1 MIIGTKVEFEN
12 LADYILRDYLGS
24 EYESYKPFDVNA
36 FAKDYLKLEISYCEF
51 NPKDNIEGKRI
62 GNQIQL
68 DQRLNEPTRIGERNF
83 TVAHEGGHDL
93 INWQDPNYV
102 PDQTI
107 NYRIRSQR
115 KELKTENDFRE
126 WQANVVASCL
136 LLRPCLVDWT
146 MFTFARK
153 EKITVFGGYT
163 IHRMVLFTYLQEKR
177 QTSLPKDAFSGYVLT
192 VVCQLT
198 TMNSSPLTSSS
209 NNITGSSLESIPT
222 GICAIFSRTKVFRE
236 CHSKTVMNSTI

>member
-83 TVAHEGGHDL
+83 TVAHECGHDL

-163 IHRMVLFTYLQEKR
+163 IHRIDRYIIRMMAQYLGVSQECLHYR
-177 QTSLPKDAFSGYVLT
+177 LDRLGYLDHKPIAEYDPVMDMCL
-192 VVCQLT
+192 
-198 TMNSSPLTSSS
+198 SW
-209 NNITGSSLESIPT
+209 
-222 GICAIFSRTKVFRE
+222 KVNQWIR
-236 CHSKTVMNSTI
+236 V

>member
-51 NPKDNIEGKRI
+51 DPKDNIEGKRI

-83 TVAHEGGHDL
+83 TVAHECGHDL

-146 MFTFARK
+146 MFTFVRK

-163 IHRMVLFTYLQEKR
+163 IHRIDRYIIRMMAQYLGVSQECLR
-177 QTSLPKDAFSGYVLT
+177 YRLDRLGYLDHK
-192 VVCQLT
+192 
-198 TMNSSPLTSSS
+198 P
-209 NNITGSSLESIPT
+209 IAEYDP
-222 GICAIFSRTKVFRE
+222 
-236 CHSKTVMNSTI
+236 VMDMCLSWEVNQWIRV

>member
-83 TVAHEGGHDL
+83 TVAHECGHDL

-163 IHRMVLFTYLQEKR
+163 IHRLDRYIIRMMAQYLGVSQECLR
-177 QTSLPKDAFSGYVLT
+177 YRLDRLGYLDHK
-192 VVCQLT
+192 
-198 TMNSSPLTSSS
+198 P
-209 NNITGSSLESIPT
+209 IAEYDP
-222 GICAIFSRTKVFRE
+222 
-236 CHSKTVMNSTI
+236 VMDMCLSWEVNQWIRV

>member
-68 DQRLNEPTRIGERNF
+68 DQRLNEPTRVGERNF
-83 TVAHEGGHDL
+83 TVAHECGHDL

-102 PDQTI
+102 SDQTI

-163 IHRMVLFTYLQEKR
+163 IHRIDRYIIRMMAQYLGVSQECLR
-177 QTSLPKDAFSGYVLT
+177 YRLDRLGYLDHK
-192 VVCQLT
+192 
-198 TMNSSPLTSSS
+198 P
-209 NNITGSSLESIPT
+209 IAEYDP
-222 GICAIFSRTKVFRE
+222 
-236 CHSKTVMNSTI
+236 VMDMCLSWEVNQWIRV

>member
-51 NPKDNIEGKRI
+51 NPEDNIEGMRT
-62 GNQIQL
+62 GNQILL
-68 DQRLNEPTRIGERNF
+68 DQRLREPTRVGERNF
-83 TVAHEGGHDL
+83 TIAHECGHDL

-102 PDQTI
+102 PQQII
-107 NYRIRSQR
+107 NYRIRSQH

-136 LLRPCLVDWT
+136 LLRPHLVGWAL
-146 MFTFARK
+146 FTFSQKDKLTIYGEYTMSRK
-153 EKITVFGGYT
+153 ERMALKNMAQYLGVSQECLRYRLDRLGLLD
-163 IHRMVLFTYLQEKR
+163 HRPYMEYD
-177 QTSLPKDAFSGYVLT
+177 PMMD
-192 VVCQLT
+192 
-198 TMNSSPLTSSS
+198 
-209 NNITGSSLESIPT
+209 
-222 GICAIFSRTKVFRE
+222 ICLHWEVNK
-236 CHSKTVMNSTI
+236 

>member
-1 MIIGTKVEFEN
+1 MSIGTKVEFEN

-68 DQRLNEPTRIGERNF
+68 DQRLNEPTRVGERNF
-83 TVAHEGGHDL
+83 TVAHECGHDL

-163 IHRMVLFTYLQEKR
+163 IHRIDRYIIRMMAQYLGVSQECLR
-177 QTSLPKDAFSGYVLT
+177 YRLDRLGYLDHK
-192 VVCQLT
+192 
-198 TMNSSPLTSSS
+198 P
-209 NNITGSSLESIPT
+209 IAEYDP
-222 GICAIFSRTKVFRE
+222 
-236 CHSKTVMNSTI
+236 VMDMCLSWEVNQWIRV

>member
-68 DQRLNEPTRIGERNF
+68 DQRLNDPTRVGERNF
-83 TVAHEGGHDL
+83 TVAHECGHDL
-93 INWQDPNYV
+93 INWQDPYYV

-163 IHRMVLFTYLQEKR
+163 IHRIDRYIIRMMAQYLGVSQECLR
-177 QTSLPKDAFSGYVLT
+177 YRLDRLGYLDHK
-192 VVCQLT
+192 
-198 TMNSSPLTSSS
+198 P
-209 NNITGSSLESIPT
+209 IAEYDP
-222 GICAIFSRTKVFRE
+222 
-236 CHSKTVMNSTI
+236 VMDMCLSWEVNQWIRV

>member
-68 DQRLNEPTRIGERNF
+68 DQRLNKPTRIGERNF
-83 TVAHEGGHDL
+83 TVAHECGHDL

-163 IHRMVLFTYLQEKR
+163 IHRIDRYIIRMMAQYLGVSQECLHYR
-177 QTSLPKDAFSGYVLT
+177 LDRLGYLDHK
-192 VVCQLT
+192 
-198 TMNSSPLTSSS
+198 P
-209 NNITGSSLESIPT
+209 IAEYDP
-222 GICAIFSRTKVFRE
+222 
-236 CHSKTVMNSTI
+236 VMDMCLSWEVNQWIRV

>member
-1 MIIGTKVEFEN
+1 MIIGTKIEFER

-36 FAKDYLKLEISYCEF
+36 FAKDYLKLDISYCEF
-51 NPKDNIEGKRI
+51 NPEDNIEGMRT
-62 GNQIQL
+62 GNQILL
-68 DQRLNEPTRIGERNF
+68 DQRLSEPTRVGERNF
-83 TVAHEGGHDL
+83 TIAHECGHDL

-102 PDQTI
+102 PKQI
-107 NYRIRSQR
+107 IKYRIRSQH

-153 EKITVFGGYT
+153 ERITVFGGYV
-163 IHRMVLFTYLQEKR
+163 IHRVDRFAIRTMAQYLGVSQECLR
-177 QTSLPKDAFSGYVLT
+177 YRLDRLGYLDHKPISEYDPVMDMCLSQE
-192 VVCQLT
+192 VNQLWT
-198 TMNSSPLTSSS
+198 R
-209 NNITGSSLESIPT
+209 
-222 GICAIFSRTKVFRE
+222 A
-236 CHSKTVMNSTI
+236 

>member
-83 TVAHEGGHDL
+83 TVAHACGHDL

-163 IHRMVLFTYLQEKR
+163 IHRIDRYIIRMMAQYLGVSQECLR
-177 QTSLPKDAFSGYVLT
+177 YRLDRLGYLDHK
-192 VVCQLT
+192 
-198 TMNSSPLTSSS
+198 P
-209 NNITGSSLESIPT
+209 IAEYDP
-222 GICAIFSRTKVFRE
+222 
-236 CHSKTVMNSTI
+236 VMDMCLSWEVNQWIRV